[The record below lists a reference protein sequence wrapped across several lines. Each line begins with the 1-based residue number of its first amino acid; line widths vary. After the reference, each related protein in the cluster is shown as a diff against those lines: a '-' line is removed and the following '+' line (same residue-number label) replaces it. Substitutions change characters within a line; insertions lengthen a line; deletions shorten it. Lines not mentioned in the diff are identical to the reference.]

1 MNEDKFF
8 TNKDEQELLTEIQ
21 NEILTSDEVYLI
33 YPFISKTILNKI
45 SLTFDYCLKNKI
57 IIKII
62 STTFDDLSQFNNL
75 YELKKLVEKYSN
87 IQIKIEDNLEKHS
100 ERIHIKAAI
109 FKRKTNLDSA
119 IIGSSNLTYKGMIS
133 GREWNIKI
141 ISRDSNDLVQKMIEE
156 FDILWNE
163 NLVDFSD
170 VYQRDLLIQKVKENQ
185 DQKNSLQLTK
195 IDSSTNYIKK
205 NLYKFQK
212 DIIDKLSYRRFQGK
226 NKHLI
231 VMATGTGKTLVS
243 AFDFKRQIET
253 VSKNLSIL
261 FLAHQREIVDQALKT
276 YREVLNE
283 PNFGEV
289 LYDGKIISE
298 KPLHLFAT
306 IQSLSNKIDNFSKEQ
321 FDILVFDEAHHMAAN
336 SFERTFNF
344 FKPKQIIG
352 LTATPEREDGKDIK
366 KYFHNEFASELRLWD
381 AINQKLLC
389 SFDYYCIDDTSTD
402 LQGIDINSDREIFRK
417 INTDSRN
424 ELLYK
429 TIEKYLGVYARPTA
443 LIFCVT
449 IEHANIISNF
459 LKQKNLKAE
468 CLTAENSKDRK
479 KILYEFSTGRINYLC
494 VVNIFNEGIDI
505 PEINT
510 IILLRPTNSKT
521 VYLQQ
526 LGRGLRKTE
535 LKSKLEVYDL
545 ISNIDN
551 KYDLTLGI
559 RNLFNSKIIG
569 TNFNSIKNGLPYNST
584 ITLEKHTEQI
594 ILQSLKKWY
603 GNKNIIKSKVVKY
616 YNKYKHKALEKI
628 IADYELSLQDFYN
641 VLDDLFL
648 KTAREI
654 INYSAK
660 ENNTSRNKNILK
672 QFIFL
677 DNYQIINYFLK
688 RLKGQIDRKHID
700 LDFDNLLM
708 TSFLYEITSIEK
720 FLDLYPNYLEIKDLI
735 EHFIENNKLI
745 VEELILILEYKLKY
759 EILIFE
765 ESNNKLLSINS
776 TYTVKQCLSVIGRT
790 NFLHYRD
797 EMKVLT
803 FQAGYLTFDNSK
815 QVILADEDGNGY
827 GKLTKYDQ
835 DNNKFY
841 WSIPE
846 KMSME
851 HKIIK
856 DFSNEKIKKY
866 LFLHDKQNYDQKN
879 MFLKL
884 YKFIGI
890 GQFTKMQTENYLT
903 AEFDVL

>member
-1 MNEDKFF
+1 MKEDKFF
-8 TNKDEQELLTEIQ
+8 TNKDEQQLLTEIQ

-33 YPFISKTILNKI
+33 YPFISKSILNKI
-45 SLTFDYCLKNKI
+45 SLTFNYCQENKI
-57 IIKII
+57 SIKII

-75 YELKKLVEKYSN
+75 QELKKLVESYDN
-87 IQIKIEDNLEKHS
+87 IQIRIEDNLEGHS

-109 FKRKTNLDSA
+109 FKRKTNFNSA
-119 IIGSSNLTYKGMIS
+119 IVGSSNLTYKGMIS
-133 GREWNIKI
+133 GREWNIKFA
-141 ISRDSNDLVQKMIEE
+141 SKENNNLVQKMIDE
-156 FDILWNE
+156 FNLLWDD

-170 VYQRDLLIQKVKENQ
+170 AYERDLLIQKIKENQ
-185 DQKNSLQLTK
+185 DQKNNLELDNSF
-195 IDSSTNYIKK
+195 IYKK
-205 NLYKFQK
+205 RNLYKFQK
-212 DIIDKLSYRRFQGK
+212 DIIDKLYYRRFQGK
-226 NKHLI
+226 NRHLI

-243 AFDFKRQIET
+243 AFDFKRQWET
-253 VSKNLSIL
+253 SNRNLSIL
-261 FLAHQREIVDQALKT
+261 FLAHQREIIDQALNT
-276 YREVLNE
+276 YREVLNN

-289 LYDGKIISE
+289 LYDGQIISE

-306 IQSLSNKIDNFSKEQ
+306 IQSLSNKINDFSKSQ
-321 FDILVFDEAHHMAAN
+321 FDILIFDEAHHIAAN
-336 SFERTFNF
+336 SFEKTFNF
-344 FKPKQIIG
+344 FQPKQIIG

-366 KYFHNEFASELRLWD
+366 KYFNNEFASELRLWD

-389 SFDYYCIDDTSTD
+389 PFDYYCIDDTSTD
-402 LQGIDINSDREIFRK
+402 LKGVDINSDREIFKK
-417 INTDSRN
+417 INTQSRN

-429 TIEKYLGVYARPTA
+429 TIEKYLGIFARPTA
-443 LIFCVT
+443 LIFCIT

-459 LKQKNLKAE
+459 LKSKNLRAE
-468 CLTAENSKDRK
+468 SLTAENNKDRK
-479 KILYEFSTGRINYLC
+479 RILYEFKTGRINYLC

-535 LKSKLEVYDL
+535 LKNKLEVYDL

-559 RNLFNSKIIG
+559 RNLFSSQIIG
-569 TNFNSIKNGLPYNST
+569 TNFNVIKNGLPYNST
-584 ITLEKHTEQI
+584 ITLEKHTENI

-603 GNKNIIKSKVVKY
+603 GSKNIIKNKVIKY
-616 YNKYKHKALEKI
+616 YKKYGNDSLEKI
-628 IADYELSLQDFYN
+628 ITNYEFSLQNFYN

-648 KTAREI
+648 KTAKEI
-654 INYSAK
+654 SKFKDK
-660 ENNTSRNKNILK
+660 ENNTNRNKNILK

-677 DNYQIINYFLK
+677 DNHQIISYFLN
-688 RLKGQIDRKHID
+688 RLEGKINKSNID

-708 TSFLYEITSIEK
+708 TSFLYEITSMEK
-720 FLDLYPNYLEIKDLI
+720 FLSLYPNYLEIGDLV
-735 EHFIENNKLI
+735 EEFIINNKLI
-745 VEELILILEYKLKY
+745 IEELILILKYKLKH
-759 EILIFE
+759 EILNYKGNFD
-765 ESNNKLLSINS
+765 KLLVANS
-776 TYTVKQCLSVIGRT
+776 TYTVKQCLSVLGRT

-815 QVILADEDGNGY
+815 QVILADEDSTSY
-827 GKLTKYDQ
+827 GKLTKY
-835 DNNKFY
+835 NKSTNKFY

-846 KMSME
+846 TMSIE

-856 DFSNEKIKKY
+856 DFNNDSIKKF
-866 LFLHDKQNYDQKN
+866 LFLHDKQNYEQKN

-884 YKFIGI
+884 YKFVGI
-890 GQFTKMQTENYLT
+890 GTYNKMLSEQYLT
-903 AEFDVL
+903 AEFDVN